1 MGVEMAYFEWF
12 LTDFG
17 QLSADF
23 GPFLGRGEAP
33 GGPKWVNWWP
43 RPPRG
48 PNSRNTGPISKILT
62 VLEMAWVARQT
73 HAIKGLK
80 NAVKAFAQKNA
91 TRQNW
96 TEHGVMHIQTSG
108 SARGSKLA
116 SFQLDISSFRAVIG
130 QKLIFQFQP
139 YFFWKAP
146 GHFAQLLGPKF
157 KVRPPQC

>member
-1 MGVEMAYFEWF
+1 MAYFEWF
-12 LTDFG
+12 LTDFCH
-17 QLSADF
+17 LSAHS
-23 GPFLGRGEAP
+23 GPFPGRGEAP
-33 GGPKWVNWWP
+33 MGPKCVTRWP

-48 PNSRNTGPISKILT
+48 HNLRNNGPISKILT

-80 NAVKAFAQKNA
+80 NAVKAFAQKIA

-130 QKLIFQFQP
+130 EKLIFQFQP

-146 GHFAQLLGPKF
+146 GHFAQLLGPEF